1 MKEKN
6 IIWLILVLVFLLGL
20 DLGFIVC
27 NVIDGKNISADGLL
41 SFLGAILG
49 GTIAAISIYTTIK
62 RANEDVREK
71 EIKDVRPFIVFKPEF
86 NNNFMES
93 YNADEDFC
101 HYAIASTIENV
112 SDNLVNDLRL
122 LDEDV
127 YIYNDEKDEEEIL
140 DPDKSN
146 YNIYTVLLDSRE
158 MVKAHDKFSFHT
170 NFIIDNY
177 SNETK
182 LSAKKFKIVTR
193 YTYRD
198 ILDLVEYTH
207 YCEYELTV
215 NYTRDYGY
223 SLYYNYLVN
232 RTEIY
237 KNLKTGEIV
246 KL

>member
-6 IIWLILVLVFLLGL
+6 IRWLILVLVFLLGL

-62 RANEDVREK
+62 RANEEVREK

-127 YIYNDEKDEEEIL
+127 YIYNEGKL
-140 DPDKSN
+140 NKLKPNATN
-146 YNIYTVLLDSRE
+146 YEIYTVLLDSRE

-170 NFIIDNY
+170 NFLIDNY
-177 SNETK
+177 MTVSES
-182 LSAKKFKIVTR
+182 SAACFKIVTR

-207 YCEYELTV
+207 YCEYELNI
-215 NYTRDYGY
+215 NYTSDHK
-223 SLYYNYLVN
+223 YNLFYTNLVN
-232 RTEIY
+232 RTESY

>member
-6 IIWLILVLVFLLGL
+6 IRWLILALVLLLGL
-20 DLGFIVC
+20 DLGFIIC
-27 NVIDGKNISADGLL
+27 NAIDGKNISADGIL

-49 GTIAAISIYTTIK
+49 GIIAAISIYTTIK
-62 RANEDVREK
+62 RANEEVREK

-86 NNNFMES
+86 NNSFMEAYS
-93 YNADEDFC
+93 VDEDSC
-101 HYAIASTIENV
+101 HYAISSTIENV

-122 LDEDV
+122 LDEEV
-127 YIYNDEKDEEEIL
+127 YVYNDEGKRVKLE
-140 DPDKSN
+140 PDATN
-146 YNIYTVLLDSRE
+146 YAIYTVLLDSRE

-170 NFIIDNY
+170 NFLIDNY
-177 SNETK
+177 MEESNTGG
-182 LSAKKFKIVTR
+182 ACFKIVTR

-207 YCEYELTV
+207 YCEYELNI
-215 NYTRDYGY
+215 NYTRDHK
-223 SLYYNYLVN
+223 YNLFYNNLVN
-232 RTEIY
+232 RTESY

>member
-6 IIWLILVLVFLLGL
+6 IRWLILVLIFLLGI
-20 DLGFIVC
+20 DLGFIIY
-27 NVIDGKNISADGLL
+27 NVIDGKNLSTDGLFSL
-41 SFLGAILG
+41 LGAILG

-62 RANEDVREK
+62 RASEDVREK

-86 NNNFMES
+86 NNGFMEA
-93 YNADEDFC
+93 YNIDEDYC
-101 HYAIASTIENV
+101 HYAISSTIENV

-127 YIYNDEKDEEEIL
+127 YIYNEGKFVKL
-140 DPDKSN
+140 KPNTTN
-146 YNIYTVLLDSRE
+146 YAIYTVLLDSRE

-170 NFIIDNY
+170 NFLIDNY
-177 SNETK
+177 MTESDN
-182 LSAKKFKIVTR
+182 SAACFKVVTR

-207 YCEYELTV
+207 YCEYELNI
-215 NYTRDYGY
+215 NYTRDHKYD
-223 SLYYNYLVN
+223 LFYNNLVN
-232 RTEIY
+232 RTESY